1 MELVKVPVPANSD
14 TTEYAVPDIDTP
26 CPGGPSGPVGPT
38 IPGMPIKPI
47 GPAGPVIDKPIKPEL
62 PVGPVAASGNVNW
75 NKAAEEVPRF
85 ATLGAVEG
93 KPTTVPVIAI
103 VAETPEETTVEP
115 LDDDEVELNEL
126 PFVGEDW

>member
-1 MELVKVPVPANSD
+1 
-14 TTEYAVPDIDTP
+14 
-26 CPGGPSGPVGPT
+26 
-38 IPGMPIKPI
+38 
-47 GPAGPVIDKPIKPEL
+47 VIDKPIKPEL

-103 VAETPEETTVEP
+103 VAATPEETTVEP
-115 LDDDEVELNEL
+115 LDDDDDVELNEL